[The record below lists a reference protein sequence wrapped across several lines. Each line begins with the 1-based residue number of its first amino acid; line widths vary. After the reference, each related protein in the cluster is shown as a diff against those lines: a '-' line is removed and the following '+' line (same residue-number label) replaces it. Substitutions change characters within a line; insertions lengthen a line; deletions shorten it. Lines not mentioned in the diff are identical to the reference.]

1 MLAAERPRDTIFGR
15 RRRGDVTSYSIDDAI
30 RELAPALSKAPAGAV
45 IGDWTATTMQAGHA
59 SRTGGYLDAE
69 GKHVPEDSRHP
80 LDIIADVVEKLEA
93 SEVPRFNKV
102 VIRWKKP
109 KLPFMQAKITLE
121 TSYDQTIV
129 PRGPDD
135 PIYETAA
142 AARRAFWQNRGTLQE
157 DFAVERGT
165 ANIHAQTKWF
175 GPHRRILAI
184 HAPGRL
190 TLATDGLSTPWAGI
204 SEPENGVECELFMEF
219 DAATLD
225 AAGIENW
232 ANLLINIGDL
242 VADGYRVARDVE
254 KHGAIL
260 FCRLTEDYRPMT
272 RIMLSRDASRID
284 GLPFGSV
291 PLIRAT
297 PIAETEIEGQDLS
310 DDWGAAA
317 ARNALAKRGMRID

>member
-1 MLAAERPRDTIFGR
+1 M
-15 RRRGDVTSYSIDDAI
+15 TSYSIDDAI
-30 RELAPALSKAPAGAV
+30 RELAPALGKAPAGAV
-45 IGDWTATTMQAGHA
+45 SGDWTATTMQAGHS

-80 LDIIADVVEKLEA
+80 LDIIANVVEKLEA

-109 KLPFMQAKITLE
+109 KFPFMQAKITLE

-142 AARRAFWQNRGTLQE
+142 AARSAFWQSRGTLQE

-225 AAGIENW
+225 VAGIENW

-272 RIMLSRDASRID
+272 RIMLSRDAGRID

-297 PIAETEIEGQDLS
+297 PIAEAEIEGQDLS

-317 ARNALAKRGMRID
+317 ARNALAKRGIR

>member
-1 MLAAERPRDTIFGR
+1 MA
-15 RRRGDVTSYSIDDAI
+15 SYSIDDAI
-30 RELAPALSKAPAGAV
+30 RELTPALGKAPTGAV
-45 IGDWTATTMQAGHA
+45 SGEWTATTMQAGHS

-69 GKHVPEDSRHP
+69 GNHVPEDSRHP
-80 LDIIADVVEKLEA
+80 LDIIADVVEKLDA
-93 SEVPRFNKV
+93 SALPRFNKV

-109 KLPFMQAKITLE
+109 KFPFMQAKITLE

-142 AARRAFWQNRGTLQE
+142 AARRVFWLSRGKLQE

-184 HAPGRL
+184 HAPERL

-219 DAATLD
+219 DAATLG
-225 AAGIENW
+225 AARIENW

-260 FCRLTEDYRPMT
+260 FCRLTEDYHPMT
-272 RIMLSRDASRID
+272 RIMLSLDPGRID
-284 GLPFGSV
+284 DLPFGSV

-310 DDWGAAA
+310 DDLGAAA
-317 ARNALAKRGMRID
+317 ARNALAKRGMGID

>member
-1 MLAAERPRDTIFGR
+1 MA
-15 RRRGDVTSYSIDDAI
+15 SYSIDDAI
-30 RELAPALSKAPAGAV
+30 RDLAPALGKAPAGAV
-45 IGDWTATTMQAGHA
+45 SGDWTATTMHAGHS

-109 KLPFMQAKITLE
+109 KFPFMQAKITLE

-135 PIYETAA
+135 PTYETAA

-219 DAATLD
+219 DASTLD

-242 VADGYRVARDVE
+242 VADGYRVAGDVE

-272 RIMLSRDASRID
+272 RIMLSRDPGRID

-317 ARNALAKRGMRID
+317 ARNALAERGMRID

>member
-1 MLAAERPRDTIFGR
+1 MAA
-15 RRRGDVTSYSIDDAI
+15 YSIDEAI
-30 RELAPALSKAPAGAV
+30 AELAPALGKAPAGAV
-45 IGDWTATTMQAGHA
+45 SGEWTATTMQAGHS

-69 GKHVPEDSRHP
+69 GNHVPEGSTHP
-80 LDIIADVVEKLEA
+80 LDIIADVVEKLDA
-93 SEVPRFNKV
+93 SGVPRFNKV

-109 KLPFMQAKITLE
+109 KFPFMQAKVTLE
-121 TSYDQTIV
+121 TSYDQAIV

-142 AARRAFWQNRGTLQE
+142 AARRAFWQSRGTLQE
-157 DFAVERGT
+157 DFAVERGK

-204 SEPENGVECELFMEF
+204 PEPENGVECELFMEF
-219 DAATLD
+219 DAARLD
-225 AAGIENW
+225 TAGIENW

-242 VADGYRVARDVE
+242 VADGHRVARDVE

-260 FCRLTEDYRPMT
+260 FCRLTEDYLPMS
-272 RIMLSRDASRID
+272 RIVLSRDAGRID

-297 PIAETEIEGQDLS
+297 PIAEADIEGQGLS
-310 DDWGAAA
+310 DDWGATA
-317 ARNALAKRGMRID
+317 ARHALAKRGIR

>member
-1 MLAAERPRDTIFGR
+1 MA
-15 RRRGDVTSYSIDDAI
+15 SYSIDEAI
-30 RELAPALSKAPAGAV
+30 RELAPALGKAPAGAV
-45 IGDWTATTMQAGHA
+45 SGDWTATTMQAGHS

-109 KLPFMQAKITLE
+109 KFPFMQAKITLE

-142 AARRAFWQNRGTLQE
+142 AVRRVFWQSRGTLQE
-157 DFAVERGT
+157 DFAVERAT
-165 ANIHAQTKWF
+165 TNIYAQTKWF
-175 GPHRRILAI
+175 GPHRRILTI

-190 TLATDGLSTPWAGI
+190 TLVTDGLSTPWAGI

-219 DAATLD
+219 DAETLD

-272 RIMLSRDASRID
+272 RIMLSRDAGRID

-297 PIAETEIEGQDLS
+297 PIAETEIDGQDLS

>member
-1 MLAAERPRDTIFGR
+1 MAA
-15 RRRGDVTSYSIDDAI
+15 YSIDEAI
-30 RELAPALSKAPAGAV
+30 RELAPALGKAPAGAV
-45 IGDWTATTMQAGHA
+45 SGEWTASTMQAGHS

-69 GKHVPEDSRHP
+69 GKHVPEGSGHP
-80 LDIIADVVEKLEA
+80 LDIIAEVVEKLAA
-93 SEVPRFNKV
+93 SGVPRFNKV

-109 KLPFMQAKITLE
+109 KFPFMQAKITLE
-121 TSYDQTIV
+121 TSYDQAMV

-142 AARRAFWQNRGTLQE
+142 AARRAFWQSRGTLQE

-184 HAPGRL
+184 HALGRL

-219 DAATLD
+219 DAARLD
-225 AAGIENW
+225 TAGIENW

-242 VADGYRVARDVE
+242 VADGHRVARDVE

-260 FCRLTEDYRPMT
+260 FCRLTEDYLPMS
-272 RIMLSRDASRID
+272 RIVLSRDAGRID

-297 PIAETEIEGQDLS
+297 PIAEAEIEAQDLS
-310 DDWGAAA
+310 DDWGATA
-317 ARNALAKRGMRID
+317 ARHALAKRGIR

>member
-1 MLAAERPRDTIFGR
+1 MA
-15 RRRGDVTSYSIDDAI
+15 SYSIDDAI
-30 RELAPALSKAPAGAV
+30 RELAPALGKAPTGAV
-45 IGDWTATTMQAGHA
+45 SGEWTATTMQAGHS

-80 LDIIADVVEKLEA
+80 LDIIADVVEKLDA
-93 SEVPRFNKV
+93 SALPRFNKV

-109 KLPFMQAKITLE
+109 KFPFMQAKITLE

-142 AARRAFWQNRGTLQE
+142 AARRVFWLSRGKLQE

-184 HAPGRL
+184 HAPERL

-219 DAATLD
+219 DAATLG

-260 FCRLTEDYRPMT
+260 FCRLTEDYHPMT
-272 RIMLSRDASRID
+272 RIMLSLDPGRID
-284 GLPFGSV
+284 DLPFGSV

-317 ARNALAKRGMRID
+317 ARNALAERGMGID

>member
-1 MLAAERPRDTIFGR
+1 MA
-15 RRRGDVTSYSIDDAI
+15 SYSIDDAI
-30 RELAPALSKAPAGAV
+30 RELAPALGKAPAGAV
-45 IGDWTATTMQAGHA
+45 SGEWTASTMQAGHS
-59 SRTGGYLDAE
+59 SRTGGYRDAE
-69 GKHVPEDSRHP
+69 GNYVPEASRHP
-80 LDIIADVVEKLEA
+80 LDIISDIVEKLDA
-93 SEVPRFNKV
+93 SGVPRFNKV

-109 KLPFMQAKITLE
+109 KFPFMREEITLE
-121 TSYDQTIV
+121 TSYDRTIV

-135 PIYETAA
+135 PIYATAA
-142 AARRAFWQNRGTLQE
+142 AARRVFWQSRGTVQE
-157 DFAVERGT
+157 DFAAERGT

-184 HAPGRL
+184 HARESL
-190 TLATDGLSTPWAGI
+190 ILATDGLSTPWAGI

-219 DAATLD
+219 DAARLD

-272 RIMLSRDASRID
+272 RIMLSRDADRID

-297 PIAETEIEGQDLS
+297 PIAEAEIEGQDLS
-310 DDWGAAA
+310 DDWGPAA
-317 ARNALAKRGMRID
+317 ARNALAKRGMGIG

>member
-1 MLAAERPRDTIFGR
+1 MA
-15 RRRGDVTSYSIDDAI
+15 SYSIDDAI
-30 RELAPALSKAPAGAV
+30 RELAPTLGKAPAGAV
-45 IGDWTATTMQAGHA
+45 SGEWTATTIQAGHS

-80 LDIIADVVEKLEA
+80 LDSIADVVEKLDA
-93 SEVPRFNKV
+93 SGAPRFNKV

-109 KLPFMQAKITLE
+109 KFPFMQAKVTLE
-121 TSYDQTIV
+121 TSYDQTMV

-135 PIYETAA
+135 PIYEIAA
-142 AARRAFWQNRGTLQE
+142 AARRAFWQSRGRLHE

-184 HAPGRL
+184 HTLGRL

-219 DAATLD
+219 DAARLD
-225 AAGIENW
+225 TAGIENW

-242 VADGYRVARDVE
+242 VADGHRVARDVE

-260 FCRLTEDYRPMT
+260 FCRLTEDYLPMS
-272 RIMLSRDASRID
+272 RIMLSRDAGRID

-297 PIAETEIEGQDLS
+297 PIAEAEIEGQDLS
-310 DDWGAAA
+310 DDWGATA
-317 ARNALAKRGMRID
+317 ARHALAKRGIR

>member
-1 MLAAERPRDTIFGR
+1 MA
-15 RRRGDVTSYSIDDAI
+15 SYSIDDAI
-30 RELAPALSKAPAGAV
+30 RELAPALGKAPAGAV
-45 IGDWTATTMQAGHA
+45 SGEWTATTMQAGHS
-59 SRTGGYLDAE
+59 SRTGGYRDAE
-69 GKHVPEDSRHP
+69 GNYVPEASRHP
-80 LDIIADVVEKLEA
+80 LDIISDVIEKLGE
-93 SEVPRFNKV
+93 SGVPRFNKV
-102 VIRWKKP
+102 VIQWKKP
-109 KLPFMQAKITLE
+109 KFPFMRGEITLE
-121 TSYDQTIV
+121 TSYDWTIV

-135 PIYETAA
+135 PIYETTAA
-142 AARRAFWQNRGTLQE
+142 VRRVFWQSRGTVQE
-157 DFAVERGT
+157 DFAAERGT

-204 SEPENGVECELFMEF
+204 SEPKNGVECELFMEF
-219 DAATLD
+219 DAATVE

-254 KHGAIL
+254 KYGCIL

-272 RIMLSRDASRID
+272 RIMLSRDPGRID
-284 GLPFGSV
+284 GLPFGPV

-297 PIAETEIEGQDLS
+297 PIAETEIDGQDLS

-317 ARNALAKRGMRID
+317 ARNALSKRGMRID

>member
-1 MLAAERPRDTIFGR
+1 MAA
-15 RRRGDVTSYSIDDAI
+15 YSIDEAI
-30 RELAPALSKAPAGAV
+30 RELAPALGKAPAGAV
-45 IGDWTATTMQAGHA
+45 SGEWNATTMQAGHS

-69 GKHVPEDSRHP
+69 GNHVPEGSTHP
-80 LDIIADVVEKLEA
+80 LDIIADVVEKLAA
-93 SEVPRFNKV
+93 SGGPRFNKV

-109 KLPFMQAKITLE
+109 KFPFMQAKITLE

-142 AARRAFWQNRGTLQE
+142 AARRAFWQSRGTLQE

-165 ANIHAQTKWF
+165 VNIHAQTKWF

-204 SEPENGVECELFMEF
+204 SEPQNGVECELFMEF
-219 DAATLD
+219 DAARLD
-225 AAGIENW
+225 TAGIENW

-242 VADGYRVARDVE
+242 VADGHRVARDVE
-254 KHGAIL
+254 MHGAIL
-260 FCRLTEDYRPMT
+260 FCRLTEDYLPMS
-272 RIMLSRDASRID
+272 RIVLSRDAGRID

-297 PIAETEIEGQDLS
+297 PIAEAEMEGQDLS
-310 DDWGAAA
+310 DDWGATA
-317 ARNALAKRGMRID
+317 ARHALAKRGIR